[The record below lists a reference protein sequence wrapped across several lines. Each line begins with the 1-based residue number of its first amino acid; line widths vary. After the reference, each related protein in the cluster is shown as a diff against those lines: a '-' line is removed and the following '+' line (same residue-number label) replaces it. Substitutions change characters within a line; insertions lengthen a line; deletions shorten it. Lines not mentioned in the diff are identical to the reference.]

1 MTDTELNKL
10 KQSIVNGIA
19 EGFNKMPKYII
30 DSDGNSININDLS
43 DKRNPI
49 NESERSEYLNR
60 LNYYNKKDKIDELQR
75 QIETLRSGKYS
86 KRGAAKQKIREL
98 TNEQERIGNG
108 VSKEDVKKYRANMLQ
123 QVVQQIAGL
132 SNSIVD
138 IIVAHNRYALA
149 LSKNEFEFQ
158 QNIEKAKFDY
168 LQKQIKSVTTTF
180 NGLTTGIATDAAFS
194 VYSTSGTEAIGKY
207 EKQTKQY
214 TAVRQFEANQIQ
226 RDIDMINNTTAAL
239 GTAIASIGGIV
250 AMTGIGAGVGGIIA
264 SIGGLV
270 AGVGRI
276 VSSFKK
282 IDYEQIKQI
291 TDQFQQQAQ
300 LVQEEIGG
308 IKEIV
313 DSFDSTVKTLGT
325 HIQKNDSFYKSVGL
339 MFGYSGDKYSAY
351 SRRIAADVSRRFG
364 INAQQQQ
371 QMLSGYINESSR
383 SRIMNAREFE
393 NIYATGKV
401 FGISE
406 SESAQIYGG
415 MNIFNTSIEDGAK
428 MFGNMYHTI
437 TKMGLST
444 AKFGKELNNNLKLA
458 QKYNFKGGL
467 ENMMKMTKWAQQTRF
482 NLNSA
487 TSFAD
492 KLVNG
497 SLSEVL
503 ETSAKLQVLGGAA
516 AMYSDPLGMMYDAGA
531 NVGDT
536 AKRMAAMFSD
546 ITGTFNR
553 ETGETEFSWYEN
565 RMIGARAQALGMD
578 EGEVR
583 NMIRQNQKQGVID
596 ETLGK
601 YKLDEETRTAIGNR
615 AVWDKKSQT
624 WRVNTIGDK
633 TMTIEDVAKLTD
645 EQRAKVLLPNNE
657 KEGII
662 EIAENTRS
670 IEELLRNNLETKQ
683 NEKQVELFGSVK
695 ELVQTTIKAQ
705 NILFDDD
712 GFVQKAKESIK
723 SIGDL
728 AIIQA
733 EGTVNF
739 FTENTELISQYR
751 SMVETEVENSKK
763 RTDLM
768 AASIEV
774 ITDSGIEGL
783 RDIQIRA
790 ANANNEPNTR
800 KRKAAMAALYSDATP
815 IERKYLRAAYPQYA
829 KDNTFRTP
837 LPIPSTESDNYGGTF
852 GSSIS
857 INHHDGRGNTNGGII
872 SGASNVQPINDGGI
886 NVKTAR
892 KDQYLAAMP
901 NGPIDKIL
909 QQLIPGLQALLS
921 GNGSSSNDVNI
932 NVNGRLDLSQSGFT
946 VNIVDIIKN
955 DPSKLT
961 EFVAML
967 ERTTQINVSGKPS
980 RNYMV

>member
-1 MTDTELNKL
+1 MTDIELEKL
-10 KQSIVNGIA
+10 KQAIINGLS
-19 EGFNKMPKYII
+19 EGFNKIPKYIT
-30 DSDGNSININDLS
+30 DSKGNSVNINDFS
-43 DKRNPI
+43 NKQNPI
-49 NESERSEYLNR
+49 NDSERNEFLGK
-60 LNYYNKKDKIDELQR
+60 LNYYNKKDKIDEIQR
-75 QIETLRSGKYS
+75 QIETLRGGKFS

-98 TNEQERIGNG
+98 ANEQERIENG
-108 VSKEDVKKYRANMLQ
+108 VSKEDVKKYRANMIQ
-123 QVVQQIAGL
+123 QVVQQIVGL
-132 SNSIVD
+132 SNSIID

-158 QNIEKAKFDY
+158 QNIEKAKFGY
-168 LQKQIKSVTTTF
+168 LQKQIKSITTTF

-194 VYSTSGTEAIGKY
+194 LYSTSGTEAISKY
-207 EKQTKQY
+207 GKQTKQY

-239 GTAIASIGGIV
+239 GTTLASIGGIV
-250 AMTGIGAGVGGIIA
+250 AMTGIGTGAGAIIA
-264 SIGGLV
+264 GIGGLV

-282 IDYEQIKQI
+282 IDYEEIKQI

-313 DSFDSTVKTLGT
+313 DSFDATVKTLGT
-325 HIQKNDSFYKSVGL
+325 HIQKNDTFYKTAGL
-339 MFGYSGDKYSAY
+339 ILGYSGDKYSAY
-351 SRRIAADVSRRFG
+351 SRRISADVSRRFG
-364 INAQQQQ
+364 ITAQQQQ

-383 SRIMNAREFE
+383 SRIMNTSDFE

-406 SESAQIYGG
+406 SEASQIYGT
-415 MNIFNTSIEDGAK
+415 MNVFNTSISDGAD
-428 MFGNMYHTI
+428 MMTHMYHTI

-444 AKFGKELNNNLKLA
+444 SKFAKDLTNNLKLA

-482 NLNSA
+482 NLNNA
-487 TSFAD
+487 TAFAD

-503 ETSAKLQVLGGAA
+503 ESSAKLQVLGGAA
-516 AMYSDPLGMMYDAGA
+516 AIYSDPLGMMYDAGA
-531 NVGDT
+531 NVGDM

-553 ETGETEFSWYEN
+553 ETGETEFDWYEN

-615 AVWDKKSQT
+615 AVWDKESQT
-624 WRVNTIGDK
+624 WRVNTIGNK
-633 TMTIEDVAKLTD
+633 TMSIEDVANLTD
-645 EQRAKVLLPNNE
+645 EQRAKVLLPNSE
-657 KEGII
+657 KDGII
-662 EIAENTRS
+662 EIAEKTRS

-712 GFVQKAKESIK
+712 GFVQKAKESMK

-733 EGTVNF
+733 KGTVEF
-739 FTENTELISQYR
+739 FNENKELISQYR
-751 SMVETEVENSKK
+751 HMVETEVENSKK

-768 AASIEV
+768 VASMGVIAAN
-774 ITDSGIEGL
+774 GIEGL
-783 RDIQIRA
+783 RDIQVRA
-790 ANANNEPNTR
+790 ANANNIPKTR
-800 KRKAAMAALYSDATP
+800 KREAAMQELYNSSTQAEKD
-815 IERKYLRAAYPQYA
+815 YLRAAYPQY
-829 KDNTFRTP
+829 TSSGVFQTP
-837 LPIPSTESDNYGGTF
+837 LPTNELVRTYGGTF
-852 GSSIS
+852 GSSVT
-857 INHHDGRGNTNGGII
+857 INHRDGIGNTNGGII
-872 SGASNVQPINDGGI
+872 SGASNVRPINDGGI
-886 NVKTAR
+886 NVRTAR
-892 KDQYLAAMP
+892 KDQYLTAMP

-921 GNGSSSNDVNI
+921 GNGSSSNNVNI
-932 NVNGRLDLSQSGFT
+932 NVNGRLDLSQSGST
-946 VNIVDIIKN
+946 VNVVDIIKN
-955 DPSKLT
+955 NPSKLT
-961 EFVAML
+961 EFVAMI
-967 ERTTQINVSGKPS
+967 ERTAQINVNGKATNNS
-980 RNYMV
+980 YV